1 MSELL
6 EERWNLLI
14 PIGLITAKA
23 NLYVHVLAISK
34 LEDFSL
40 NKIKDRSYKK
50 KFFFFKNKQKEE
62 KGNVL

>member
-1 MSELL
+1 M
-6 EERWNLLI
+6 LI

>member
-1 MSELL
+1 
-6 EERWNLLI
+6 LLI

-34 LEDFSL
+34 LEDISL

-50 KFFFFKNKQKEE
+50 KFLFLKKKKQTEE
-62 KGNVL
+62 RSNVL